1 MNAQIIA
8 HPKLNRTR
16 IPCRGCGILFIPV
29 QPHFSLCPQCFH
41 WNKALHGIEAARE
54 ALLAVHQS

>member
-16 IPCRGCGILFIPV
+16 IPCRGCGTLFIPARA
-29 QPHFSLCPQCFH
+29 HHRLCRDCFH
-41 WNKALHGIEAARE
+41 WNRALHGIETARV
-54 ALLAVHQS
+54 ALREVGR